1 MAARRTT
8 VAASG
13 SPEHQQLLERLK
25 GRWVNR
31 DQLDEWLKTMETQ
44 AYQRRVRGVAV
55 RFLAADMGYRV
66 GWVNS
71 FESKNIRPD
80 GVDCLIVDAGHGPN
94 EVVLLRNVSNS
105 SFKAEEVHPDVLKLL
120 TPSTA
125 EEAAAQIKD
134 QSLLPDKEDALT
146 FWPQVLMIQYDGT
159 PRGPEP
165 ISEVVS
171 RATAVDPDTPV
182 AGGAGGGGFGQQLD
196 IPEDCAMLSHQG
208 TNTAAIM
215 AVLEERSRVS
225 AGDEQPV
232 RAFLDMTVNL
242 SETGGARGGGVSK
255 PYYIQQLLS
264 MCKRVKEILLQER
277 MLLRLRSPLYVFGD
291 LHGNFFDLHYFL
303 DRLIAFGEI
312 KCSAASFL
320 FLGDYVDRGDNG
332 VEVAAYLM
340 GLKILAPK
348 KVFMLRGNHESPE
361 VNGDLAQY
369 GEMSFRHE
377 CHRKFGES
385 KGEDVWKAFNDVFSV
400 LPAAAVIDG
409 KVFAAH
415 GGIPRFDGGTDDRLK
430 LLDSP
435 HFPRLDRIMQPP
447 GFSEPD
453 LQAKCRQM
461 MIDLVWSDPAD
472 PDTVLDQHGFGA
484 NPRGGGLRSFGH
496 RAVDIFCKNHGFSH
510 VFRAHQEKAN
520 GLRISDDAR
529 VVTIFSTSDYV
540 GHQNGA
546 GVIYVG
552 DSTIR
557 MIIKEPPPVED
568 DAPAMELPGKK

>member
-1 MAARRTT
+1 MSAKKPDA
-8 VAASG
+8 
-13 SPEHQQLLERLK
+13 QLVERLK
-25 GRWVNR
+25 SRWVNR
-31 DQLDEWLKTMETQ
+31 DQLDEWLKVLDT
-44 AYQRRVRGVAV
+44 ASYQRRVKGVAV

-71 FESKNIRPD
+71 FESKEMRPD
-80 GVDCLIVDAGHGPN
+80 GVDCLIVDAGHGPS

-105 SFKAEEVHPDVLKLL
+105 SFKPEEVHPDVLKTLA
-120 TPSTA
+120 PATA
-125 EEAAAQIKD
+125 EEAMSGMGT
-134 QSLLPDKEDALT
+134 QSLMPDKEDALV
-146 FWPQVLMIQYDGT
+146 FWPQVLMISADGT
-159 PRGPEP
+159 PKGPES

-171 RATAVDPDTPV
+171 RATCADPDTPV
-182 AGGAGGGGFGQQLD
+182 GAASGGRQGGFQQALD
-196 IPEDCAMLSHQG
+196 IPEDSHMLSHQG
-208 TNTAAIM
+208 TNTRAIM
-215 AVLEERSRVS
+215 AALEARSKVS

-232 RAFLDMTVNL
+232 RAFLDMTVALN
-242 SETGGARGGGVSK
+242 EGGGQKGGGVSK
-255 PYYIQQLLS
+255 TYYVQQLLA
-264 MCKRVKEILLQER
+264 MCKRVKAILMQER

-291 LHGNFFDLHYFL
+291 LHGNFYDLHYFL

-312 KCSAASFL
+312 KCSSSSFL

-332 VEVAAYLM
+332 VEVAAYLF

-348 KVFMLRGNHESPE
+348 KVFLLRGNHESPE

-377 CHRKFGES
+377 CHRKFGET
-385 KGEDVWKAFNDVFSV
+385 KGEDVWNAFNDVFAA

-415 GGIPRFDGGTDDRLK
+415 GGIPRFGGGADERLK
-430 LLDSP
+430 LLDSA
-435 HFPRLDRIMQPP
+435 HFPRFDRIMQPP
-447 GFSEPD
+447 GFQEPELD
-453 LQAKCRQM
+453 AKCRQM

-472 PDTVLDQHGFGA
+472 AGADIDQWGFA
-484 NPRGGGLRSFGH
+484 MNPRGAGLRSFGH
-496 RAVDIFCKNHGFSH
+496 KATDQFMSKHGFSH
-510 VFRAHQEKAN
+510 IFRAHQEKAN

-546 GVIYVG
+546 GVVYVG

-557 MIIKEPPPVED
+557 MIIKEPPPAED
-568 DAPAMELPGKK
+568 EVGLELPQK

>member
-13 SPEHQQLLERLK
+13 SPEHQALIERLK

-31 DQLDEWLKTMETQ
+31 DQLDEWLKVLDTA
-44 AYQRRVRGVAV
+44 AYQRRVKGVAV

-66 GWVNS
+66 GWVNA
-71 FESKNIRPD
+71 FESKEMRPD
-80 GVDCLIVDAGHGPN
+80 GVDCLIVDAGHGPS

-105 SFKAEEVHPDVLKLL
+105 SFKSEEVHPDVLKCLA
-120 TPSTA
+120 PSTA
-125 EEAAAQIKD
+125 EEAMALVKD
-134 QSLLPDKEDALT
+134 QSLLPDKDGELR
-146 FWPQVLMIQYDGT
+146 FWPQVLMIQHDGT

-171 RATAVDPDTPV
+171 RAVAAEPDTPV
-182 AGGAGGGGFGQQLD
+182 GGQGGGPKFGNLD
-196 IPEDCAMLSHQG
+196 VPEDAAMLSKQG

-215 AVLEERSRVS
+215 AALEARTKVTE
-225 AGDEQPV
+225 GDEQPV
-232 RAFLDMTVNL
+232 RAFLDMTVDL
-242 SETGGARGGGVSK
+242 SERGGAKGGGVSK
-255 PYYIQQLLS
+255 PYYIQQLLA
-264 MCKRVKEILLQER
+264 MCKRVKALLLEER

-291 LHGNFFDLHYFL
+291 IHGNFFDLHYFL

-332 VEVAAYLM
+332 IEVAAYLF
-340 GLKILAPK
+340 GLKILAPR
-348 KVFMLRGNHESPE
+348 KVFLLRGNHESPE

-385 KGEDVWKAFNDVFSV
+385 KGEDVWAAFNDVFTC

-415 GGIPRFDGGTDDRLK
+415 GGIPRHTGGPDERLK

-453 LQAKCRQM
+453 FEAKCRQM
-461 MIDLVWSDPAD
+461 MIDLVWSDPAE
-472 PDTVLDQHGFGA
+472 PGNELDQHGFGP
-484 NPRGGGLRSFGH
+484 NPRGAGLRSFGH
-496 RAVDIFCKNHGFSH
+496 KATDIFMRNHGFTH
-510 VFRAHQEKAN
+510 MFRAHQEKAN

-546 GVIYVG
+546 GVVYVG

-557 MIIKEPPPVED
+557 MIIKEPPPPED
-568 DAPAMELPGKK
+568 EVALEMPGK